1 MDQWHHQL
9 MLERIEQA
17 EEALTRARQGK
28 ATDEDW
34 KIIYFEC
41 GLEKK

>member
-9 MLERIEQA
+9 MLERMEQT
-17 EEALTRARQGK
+17 EEALTLARQGK